1 MIERTGFSIINP
13 QSSIQG
19 QGQGGPMHWIAL
31 VDHPEH
37 VCCRYR
43 LAAFRPFLEQA
54 GHTLE
59 LVTMPRHWFS
69 RLRLFQRLRGADV
82 IVQRRL
88 LAGWQRS
95 VLRRAA
101 RRLLFDFDD
110 AMFLR
115 DSYAARGLQ
124 DRRRL
129 RRFAGMVRCADA
141 IIAGNTFLAEQAAEW
156 TDERSI
162 QVIPTCVDPERYP
175 LAEPMRSAVGQPS
188 RLSRTGET
196 PVPPVELVWV
206 GSSSTLRGLEAIA
219 PLLEKIGR
227 NVPGLRLKL
236 LCDRF
241 LTLRHLPVL
250 PVPWTEANEATEI
263 ARADIGISWL
273 PDDAWSRGKC
283 GLKVLQY
290 LAAGLPVIANPVGVQ
305 IDMVRHGETGF
316 LARTPEQWIEAAR
329 RLAEDV
335 ELRRRMGRAGRRLV
349 ETRYSVAVGA
359 ARWLRVLDR
368 LCEPLAA

>member
-1 MIERTGFSIINP
+1 
-13 QSSIQG
+13 
-19 QGQGGPMHWIAL
+19 MHWIAL

-69 RLRLFQRLRGADV
+69 RLRLFQRLRGANV

-88 LAGWQRS
+88 LAGWQRTL
-95 VLRRAA
+95 LRRAA
-101 RRLLFDFDD
+101 RWLLFDFDD

-115 DSYAARGLQ
+115 DSYAARGLH

-141 IIAGNTFLAEQAAEW
+141 VIAGNTFLAEAAAEW
-156 TDERSI
+156 MDERSI

-175 LAEPMRSAVGQPS
+175 LAEPMRSAVGQPR
-188 RLSRTGET
+188 RLSRTGETPVPPLAWTGETPVPPLAWTGET

-206 GSSSTLRGLEAIA
+206 GSSSTLRGLQAIA

-227 NVPGLRLKL
+227 NVPGVRLKL

-305 IDMVRHGETGF
+305 MDMVRHGETGI
-316 LARTPEQWIEAAR
+316 LARTPEQWIEAVR

-335 ELRRRMGRAGRRLV
+335 ELRRRMGSAGRRLV
-349 ETRYSVAVGA
+349 EMRYSVAVGA
-359 ARWLRVLDR
+359 ARWIRLLDR
-368 LCEPLAA
+368 LREPLAA

>member
-1 MIERTGFSIINP
+1 
-13 QSSIQG
+13 
-19 QGQGGPMHWIAL
+19 MHWIGL

-43 LAAFRPFLEQA
+43 LTAFRPFLEQA

-59 LVTMPRHWFS
+59 LVTMPCHWWS
-69 RLRLFQRLRGADV
+69 RLGLFRRLRGANV

-88 LAGWQRS
+88 LAGWQRKL
-95 VLRRAA
+95 LRRAA

-115 DSYAARGLQ
+115 DSYAARGLR

-129 RRFAGMVRCADA
+129 RRFAGMVRSADA
-141 IIAGNTFLAEQAAEW
+141 VVAGNSYLAEQAARW

-162 QVIPTCVDPERYP
+162 QVIPTCVDPQRYP
-175 LAEPMRSAVGQPS
+175 LAPPLPPPTVGGEGGEPGR
-188 RLSRTGET
+188 
-196 PVPPVELVWV
+196 ELVWV
-206 GSSSTLRGLEAIA
+206 GSSSTLRGLQAIA
-219 PLLEKIGR
+219 PLLEEIGR
-227 NVPGLRLKL
+227 NVPGVRLKL

-241 LTLRHLPVL
+241 LTLRHLPVVS
-250 PVPWTEANEATEI
+250 VPWSEANEAAEI

-305 IDMVRHGETGF
+305 MGMVRHGETGF
-316 LARTPEQWIEAAR
+316 LARTPAQWIEAVR
-329 RLAEDV
+329 QLADDA

-349 ETRYSVAVGA
+349 EERYSVTAGA
-359 ARWLRVLDR
+359 TRWVRLLERLR
-368 LCEPLAA
+368 EPLAA

>member
-1 MIERTGFSIINP
+1 
-13 QSSIQG
+13 
-19 QGQGGPMHWIAL
+19 MHWIAL

-43 LAAFRPFLEQA
+43 LAAFRPFLEQV

-59 LVTMPRHWFS
+59 PVTMPRHWFS
-69 RLRLFQRLRGADV
+69 RLRLFQHLRGANV

-88 LAGWQRS
+88 LAGWQRTL
-95 VLRRAA
+95 LRRAA

-110 AMFLR
+110 AIFLR
-115 DSYAARGLQ
+115 DSYAARGLH

-141 IIAGNTFLAEQAAEW
+141 IIAGNSFLAEAAAEW
-156 TDERSI
+156 ADERSI
-162 QVIPTCVDPERYP
+162 QVIPTCVDPARYP
-175 LAEPMRSAVGQPS
+175 LAEPMRQGD
-188 RLSRTGET
+188 G
-196 PVPPVELVWV
+196 VELVWV
-206 GSSSTLRGLEAIA
+206 GSSSTLRGLQVIA

-227 NVPGLRLKL
+227 NVPGVRLKL
-236 LCDRF
+236 VCDRF
-241 LTLRHLPVL
+241 LTLSHLPVF
-250 PVPWTEANEATEI
+250 PVLWTEANEAAEI

-305 IDMVRHGETGF
+305 IEMVRHGETGI
-316 LARTPEQWIEAAR
+316 LARTPEQWIEAVR

-359 ARWLRVLDR
+359 ARWIQVLDR
-368 LCEPLAA
+368 LREPLAA